1 MNKKKPI
8 VLCVL
13 DGWGISSNYGSNA
26 IKQADTP
33 NYDFFVINFP
43 TSQLVAHGECVGLLP
58 NQMGNSEV
66 GHITIGAGRV
76 VPMNLTKIDEAIKS
90 DSLGKNEIVQEFIN
104 SLKKTGGVAHLA
116 GLFSNGGVH
125 AHKDHILYL
134 ANFMASQGVRVR
146 LHLFLDGRDVP
157 PKTAISDIMQLEL
170 VLDQRVKVATLIGR
184 FFSMDRDNRW
194 DRVEKAY
201 RLIAE
206 GEGENYKNILEA
218 IQSRYRIGE
227 TDEFIGPCVIGD
239 YGGFSMHDDGLFFM
253 NFRSDRAR
261 ELLFA
266 LCDPK
271 FNKFQRSKSF
281 RLVSQCG
288 LIEYSNNHM
297 DFMKAVFRQE
307 CVDNTLGQYLSL
319 NGKTQFRLAE
329 TEKYPHVTFFFN
341 SGVERPSVGESR
353 FMVPSPN
360 VTTYDLKPKMSAKG
374 VTEKLLKLINSEKFD
389 FILVN
394 YANPDMVGHSGN
406 LEATIRACEAVDFC
420 LGSLYR
426 AIKELNVI
434 LLLTSDHGNCE
445 VMYDKINKSPHT
457 SHTLNPVPFTV
468 VGIDGLVFI
477 RNGKLS
483 DIAPTIL
490 DIFELD
496 IPKQMTGTSLL
507 KVDEKNK

>member
-1 MNKKKPI
+1 MNKKKSI

-13 DGWGISSNYGSNA
+13 DGWGISSNYDANA

-33 NYDFFVINFP
+33 NYDFLVNNFP
-43 TSQLVAHGECVGLLP
+43 TSQLKAHGECVGLLP

-76 VPMNLTKIDEAIKS
+76 IPMSLTKIDEAIKN
-90 DSLGKNEIVQEFIN
+90 DSLRKNEVIQEFIA

-125 AHKDHILYL
+125 AHQDHMLYL
-134 ANFMASQGVRVR
+134 ANLIASQGVLVR

-170 VLDQRVKVATLIGR
+170 VLDQRVTVATLIGR
-184 FFSMDRDNRW
+184 FFSMDRNNRW

-201 RLIAE
+201 RLLAE
-206 GEGENYKNILEA
+206 GEGENYETIFDA
-218 IQSRYRIGE
+218 VQSRYRIGE

-239 YGGFSMHDDGLFFM
+239 YGGFSGDGDGLFFM

-261 ELLFA
+261 ELLLA

-271 FNKFQRSKSF
+271 FNKFQRSKNF
-281 RLVSQCG
+281 KLVSQCG
-288 LIEYSNNHM
+288 LIEYSNEHM
-297 DFMKAVFRQE
+297 DFMKAVFSQD
-307 CVDNTLGQYLSL
+307 CIDNTLGQYLSL
-319 NGKTQFRLAE
+319 NSKTQFRLSE

-341 SGVERPSVGESR
+341 AGVESPSVGESR
-353 FMVPSPN
+353 FLVPSPN
-360 VTTYDLKPKMSAKG
+360 VTTYDLKPEMSAHV
-374 VTEKLLKLINSEKFD
+374 VTEKLLKLINSEEFD

-420 LGSLYR
+420 LGR
-426 AIKELNVI
+426 VFHAVKELNVV

-445 VMYDKINKSPHT
+445 LMYDEVNKSPHT

-468 VGIDGLVFI
+468 VGIDGLGYV
-477 RNGKLS
+477 RNGELS
-483 DIAPTIL
+483 DIAPTVL
-490 DIFELD
+490 DIFGLD
-496 IPKQMTGTSLL
+496 LPKQMTGKSLL
-507 KVDEKNK
+507 KVDEINK